1 MTNRVKPNLMKENA
15 MKRISLIVL
24 CVCMCVCYACDQKQ
38 ITKLKIM
45 SYNIRH
51 GEGMDNVLDLSRAA
65 EIIKEQA
72 PDLCGLQEVDNSC
85 LRTNKIEQSSYLA
98 EKTNMTGTFGKFMDF
113 DGGEYG
119 MATLS
124 AKPIISTKRLQL
136 PDGIAEPRSAII
148 HEVQIAKACTIVFV
162 NVHFDWVES
171 DEGVSSRLNQAKTLT
186 QYLNTMDKAV
196 IITGDFNCSPGSTT
210 MNYFNEQGF
219 EFVNKGDDNLSF
231 QGESKAELD
240 HVVFR
245 NTNDVKMKAISI
257 DLLEEPV
264 VSDHRP
270 LVAELEV
277 EY

>member
-1 MTNRVKPNLMKENA
+1 MKENA

-51 GEGMDNVLDLSRAA
+51 GEGMDNALDLSRAA

-85 LRTNKIEQSSYLA
+85 LRSNKLDQTDYLA
-98 EKTNMTGTFGKFMDF
+98 KKTNMTGTFGKFMDF

-196 IITGDFNCSPGSTT
+196 IITGDFNCSPGSPT
-210 MNYFNEQGF
+210 MKYFNEQGF

-231 QGESKAELD
+231 QGETKAELD
-240 HVVFR
+240 HVIFR
-245 NTNDVKMKAISI
+245 NTNDVKMKEISV

-270 LVAELEV
+270 LVAEVEV
-277 EY
+277 IY